1 MPNRA
6 PEPRDDARAAVSVA
20 RALTLGTAGHIDHG
34 KTTLVKALTGRDT
47 DRLREEKERGIS
59 IELGYAELQLP
70 SGRRLSVVDV
80 PGHERFVKT
89 MVAGATG
96 IEMFLLV
103 VAADDGVMPQTRE
116 HLRIIELLGIPT
128 GVVALTKIDTVDPD
142 LAELARADIKDLLGT
157 TRYTNA
163 PVVAVS
169 GVTGQGLEELVTT
182 LDRLADQVPPRLAYP
197 ATRMP
202 VDRVFSL
209 KGAGTIVTGTLWSGE
224 LASGDVVT
232 ILPPTPG
239 ADLEQVRVR
248 SVEVHDRDVTVAT
261 GGQRVALNLTGVDRD
276 EISRGQWVVKDP
288 VIAPTYLADVRI
300 SLLKDA
306 AGPLPRV
313 SRARVDHGTAEI
325 LAKVVLADSESL
337 PPGESCYAQV
347 RFEER
352 ALVYP
357 GDQFILRSVTPVT
370 TIGGGRV
377 IDPAPRK
384 HGTGPR
390 GHQRSALLE
399 EGPADAVASLLLA
412 EAFPMD
418 LSRRALAASPYLW
431 RFDAQTVRAAV
442 AGLLADGRA
451 VEAGT
456 VAGPGVAKAAVLSD
470 DLAQAV
476 ASQLP
481 TGAATSE
488 VTHRSGRA
496 AADEAQQL
504 FDGPALAMLQD
515 ATFALLRLRGET
527 NTLDPYLTLG
537 ALRRELVG
545 GKEPPALAAILDR
558 LIAEGEVVR
567 TEHGYRWTGALGGL
581 EGEQSG
587 AARLL
592 LEQFEAAPEEPGQTP
607 PAETPS
613 VAEASAA
620 AEIPLDQAQKLVEA
634 LVRAGRLV
642 KVGEDLFYP
651 SGRLEGLMASLST
664 AIEQAGQLT
673 LAEARD
679 LLGTSRRFAQAL
691 LEHMDS
697 EGLTL
702 RVGDARRLRRR
713 RR

>member
-1 MPNRA
+1 MP
-6 PEPRDDARAAVSVA
+6 D

-59 IELGYAELQLP
+59 IELGFAELLLP

-96 IEMFLLV
+96 IDLFLLV

-116 HLRIIELLGIPT
+116 HLRIIELLGIPV
-128 GVVALTKIDTVDPD
+128 GAVALTKIDMVDEE
-142 LAELARADIKDLLGT
+142 LVELARADIEELLEA
-157 TRYTNA
+157 TRYPDA
-163 PVVAVS
+163 PIVAVS
-169 GVTGQGLEELVTT
+169 GVTGAGLDELTAA
-182 LDRLADQVPPRLAYP
+182 LDRLAGQVPIRAAYP

-224 LASGDVVT
+224 LTPGDVVA

-239 ADLEQVRVR
+239 TDLDQVRVR
-248 SVEVHDRDVTVAT
+248 SVEVHDREVTAAT

-288 VIAPTYLADVRI
+288 AIVPTYLADVRMTQ
-300 SLLKDA
+300 LKDA
-306 AGPLPRV
+306 PGPLPRV

-325 LAKVVLADSESL
+325 LAKIVLADRESL
-337 PPGESCYAQV
+337 PPGESGYAQI
-347 RFEER
+347 RFERR

-357 GDQFILRSVTPVT
+357 GDQFIVRSVTPVT
-370 TIGGGRV
+370 TIGGGQV
-377 IDPAPRK
+377 IDASPHK

-390 GHQRSALLE
+390 WHERLALLE
-399 EGPADAVASLLLA
+399 EGPADAVAALLLE
-412 EAFPMD
+412 EAFPLD
-418 LSRRALAASPYLW
+418 LSRRRLVTSPYLW
-431 RFDAQTVRAAV
+431 RFDAQVVRAAV

-451 VEAGT
+451 VPAG
-456 VAGPGVAKAAVLSD
+456 
-470 DLAQAV
+470 
-476 ASQLP
+476 
-481 TGAATSE
+481 GAAPAPATPPTPAASDTPVPSATSVPPAAPGAS
-488 VTHRSGRA
+488 VTPGAEA
-496 AADEAQQL
+496 AQRL
-504 FDGPALAMLQD
+504 FFGPALA
-515 ATFALLRLRGET
+515 ALERSALARLCTQAEKDV
-527 NTLDPYLTLG
+527 LDPYLSLG
-537 ALRRELVG
+537 ELRRELAG
-545 GKEPPALAAILDR
+545 GKEWPALDAALER
-558 LIAEGEVVR
+558 LSAAGELAR
-567 TEHGYRWTGALGGL
+567 TEHGFRWAQSAGGL
-581 EGEQSG
+581 EGEQAG
-587 AARLL
+587 AAQRL
-592 LEQFEAAPEEPGQTP
+592 LEQFEAAPSAPGQPP
-607 PAETPS
+607 PAEATS
-613 VAEASAA
+613 VAEAAIA
-620 AEIPLDQAQKLVEA
+620 VAKTPAEAQKLVDA
-634 LVRAGRLV
+634 LVRGGRLV
-642 KVGEDLFYP
+642 KVGEDLYYP
-651 SGRLEGLMASLST
+651 TERLNQLMSFLSG
-664 AIEQAGQLT
+664 AIEQSGQVT

>member
-6 PEPRDDARAAVSVA
+6 HEPLDDARAAVPAV

-128 GVVALTKIDTVDPD
+128 GMVALTKIDTVDPD
-142 LAELARADIKDLLGT
+142 LAELARADIEDLLGT
-157 TRYTNA
+157 TRYTNT

-224 LASGDVVT
+224 LTSGDVVT
-232 ILPPTPG
+232 ILPATPG
-239 ADLEQVRVR
+239 TDLEQMRVR

-261 GGQRVALNLTGVDRD
+261 GGRRVALNLTGVDRD

-288 VIAPTYLADVRI
+288 AIAPTYLADVRI

-306 AGPLPRV
+306 AGPLSRV

-337 PPGESCYAQV
+337 SPGESCYAQV

-377 IDPAPRK
+377 IDPAPHK

-390 GHQRSALLE
+390 WHQRLGLLE
-399 EGPADAVASLLLA
+399 KGPADAVASLLLA

-418 LSRRALAASPYLW
+418 LSRRALVVSPYLW

-451 VEAGT
+451 VEGGT
-456 VAGPGVAKAAVLSD
+456 AAGPGGTKAAD
-470 DLAQAV
+470 A
-476 ASQLP
+476 
-481 TGAATSE
+481 
-488 VTHRSGRA
+488 H
-496 AADEAQQL
+496 QL
-504 FDGPALAMLQD
+504 FDGPALATLQD
-515 ATFALLRLRGET
+515 ATLALLRLRGET
-527 NTLDPYLTLG
+527 NSLDPYLTLG

-545 GKEPPALAAILDR
+545 GKEPPALGAVLDT
-558 LIAEGEVVR
+558 LVAGGEVVR

-592 LEQFEAAPEEPGQTP
+592 LEQFEAAPEESGQTP

-642 KVGEDLFYP
+642 KVGEDFFYP
-651 SGRLEGLMASLST
+651 SGRLEKLMASLST